1 MFTVIPKTS
10 KYCYTACLFARYMLT
25 EEAFNAGFKGL
36 YAYYSPIE
44 SIPQAPGDLPLSVW
58 KQRNIV
64 EDQAYLKTTDY
75 ALKELIDNLNK
86 SSK

>member
-1 MFTVIPKTS
+1 
-10 KYCYTACLFARYMLT
+10 
-25 EEAFNAGFKGL
+25 
-36 YAYYSPIE
+36 
-44 SIPQAPGDLPLSVW
+44 VW
-58 KQRNIV
+58 KERNIV